1 MRSKISGPAEWLA
14 AEPDRHYSTMR
25 RSARSAAVRLPT
37 FTLVALALAAAPPT
51 AVLADG
57 DPASDVLLVQNVFYP
72 YQPKV
77 SPSLERALEGA
88 LGSLG
93 RASGV
98 HFKVAIIGTAP
109 ELGLVPEYF
118 GHPQAYARFLD
129 REISFN
135 APQALVTVMPAGYG
149 VMPARYS
156 PAVAHLAVDTHEG
169 SDGLTRSAIDAVVAL
184 SRQIGHPVAPP
195 SVRPSASSGSSTPGL
210 VFAAPVALLL
220 LAGLVLATRRR
231 VEKRRSDQ
239 GRD

>member
-1 MRSKISGPAEWLA
+1 MRTIVHACAVSHRELRAAGWLA
-14 AEPDRHYSTMR
+14 A
-25 RSARSAAVRLPT
+25 AAVAV
-37 FTLVALALAAAPPT
+37 VALTGQGITT
-51 AVLADG
+51 AGADG

-72 YQPKV
+72 FYQPKV
-77 SPSLERALEGA
+77 NPAFERALEAA
-88 LGSLG
+88 LAATG

-109 ELGLVPEYF
+109 ELGLVPQYF

-135 APQALVTVMPAGYG
+135 APQALLTVMPAGFG
-149 VMPARYS
+149 AIPASYA

-169 SDGLTRSAIDAVVAL
+169 SNGLTRSAIDAVVAL
-184 SRQIGHPVAPP
+184 SRHLGHPIPPP
-195 SVRPSASSGSSTPGL
+195 SVRLSASSGSSPPGL

-220 LAGLVLATRRR
+220 LAGLVLAARRR
-231 VEKRRSDQ
+231 VQKRRSNP